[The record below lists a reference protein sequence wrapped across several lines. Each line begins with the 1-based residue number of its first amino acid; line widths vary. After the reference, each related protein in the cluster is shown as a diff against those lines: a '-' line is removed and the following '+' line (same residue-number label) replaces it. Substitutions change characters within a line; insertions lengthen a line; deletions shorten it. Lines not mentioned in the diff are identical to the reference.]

1 MSQLFR
7 VVGGSGVGGVEKIT
21 PELDSGGG
29 AGLPVGPDGAFNLN
43 LLAGSGITTTGDV
56 ATNTI
61 TVNLE
66 GYSDGATTTS
76 ALETKTLI
84 TIPTSNDK
92 VTHFDCIVAGYATP
106 TVPGATVGFGGYIAA
121 TFITG
126 GGVATQINS
135 TDFVLDS
142 FITTTCTFTC
152 TSAGTNILIQVT
164 GDAGYNIKWSGRTN
178 YISTI

>member
-7 VVGGSGVGGVEKIT
+7 VVAGSGASSIETVT
-21 PELDSGGG
+21 PEFDSGGG
-29 AGLPVGPDGAFNLN
+29 VGIPVAPDGAFNLN
-43 LLAGSGITTTGDV
+43 LLSGDGISTTGNV
-56 ATNTI
+56 GANTI
-61 TVNLE
+61 TIDLT
-66 GYSDGATTTS
+66 GYADGSATTS
-76 ALETKTLI
+76 GLEIKTII

-106 TVPGATVGFGGYIAA
+106 LAPGATVGFGGYIAA

-135 TDFVLDS
+135 TDFVVDS
-142 FITTTCTFTC
+142 FSSTTCTFSC

-164 GDAGYNIKWSGRTN
+164 GDALYNIKWSGRAN
-178 YISTI
+178 YITTT